1 MIPQKNVSSPALRR
15 TFTVAEPTSKTY
27 RMNLGGDTIAGTADG
42 KEAMKQAIFKT
53 LSTERYEY
61 IIYSDRYGA
70 ELSDLFGESIDY
82 VKSEIKRRIT
92 EALLADSRIKSVDG
106 FVFSQPSRHAL
117 SVSFTA
123 ATVFGDIETEKE
135 VKMSE

>member
-15 TFTVAEPTSKTY
+15 TLTVAEPTSKTY

-42 KEAMKQAIFKT
+42 KEAMKQAIFKI

-92 EALLADSRIKSVDG
+92 EALLADSRIKDAHD
-106 FVFSQPSRHAL
+106 FVFSQPERHTL
-117 SVSFTA
+117 QVRFTA
-123 ATVFGDIETEKE
+123 STVFGDIDAEKE
-135 VKMSE
+135 VDMY

>member
-15 TFTVAEPTSKTY
+15 TLTVAEPTSKTY

-42 KEAMKQAIFKT
+42 KEAMKQAIFKI

-92 EALLADSRIKSVDG
+92 EALLADSRIKDTYG
-106 FVFSQPSRHAL
+106 FVFSQPCRHTL

>member
-1 MIPQKNVSSPALRR
+1 MIPQRSPLSSVPSR
-15 TFTVAEPTSKTY
+15 TLTISEPTSKTY

-42 KEAMKQAIFKT
+42 KEAMKQAIFKI

-106 FVFSQPSRHAL
+106 FVFSQPTRHAL